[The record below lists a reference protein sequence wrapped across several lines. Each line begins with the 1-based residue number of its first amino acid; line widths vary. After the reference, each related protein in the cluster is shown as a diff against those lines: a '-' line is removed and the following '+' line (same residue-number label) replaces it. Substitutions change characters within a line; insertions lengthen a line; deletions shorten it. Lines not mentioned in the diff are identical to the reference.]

1 MSCSTYSCVCVLF
14 LVYPVCQWSC
24 FLHFFLLCRFLL
36 LGIINPY
43 ILYFLL
49 PTKLVV
55 SFTPVCICIN
65 LCLGPHKPQYFC
77 CILCRSDR
85 KELQF
90 GGFLFFL
97 LVALVQ
103 IIPTGKK
110 ANITHSKFAFL
121 TFKKMNCCCGQHIL
135 NLPHQLLL
143 LHFRIHHYS
152 DPNFLLYSG

>member
-90 GGFLFFL
+90 GGFIFFCACSTCADNSNWKETKHYTL
-97 LVALVQ
+97 KVCF
-103 IIPTGKK
+103 PY
-110 ANITHSKFAFL
+110 
-121 TFKKMNCCCGQHIL
+121 FKKNE
-135 NLPHQLLL
+135 LLL
-143 LHFRIHHYS
+143 WATYSEFATSAVTVAFQNTSLFRS
-152 DPNFLLYSG
+152 

>member
-90 GGFLFFL
+90 GGFIFFACSTCADNSNWKETKHYTL
-97 LVALVQ
+97 KVCF
-103 IIPTGKK
+103 PY
-110 ANITHSKFAFL
+110 
-121 TFKKMNCCCGQHIL
+121 FKKMNCCCGPHIL